1 MPTIFTRIIQGE
13 LPGRFVWR
21 DEKCVAFLTIQP
33 IRHGHTLVVPIE
45 EVEHWIDLDPSLNA
59 HLFTVAQTIARAQM
73 LEWNPTR
80 VGLMVAGLEVPHVHL
95 HVLPIDSTEDLKFES
110 ARSAPAAELEEA
122 AERLRRS
129 LRAMGVHEVA
139 ER

>member
-1 MPTIFTRIIQGE
+1 MPTIFSRIIRGE
-13 LPGRFVWR
+13 IPGRFVWR
-21 DEKCVAFLTIQP
+21 DEKCVAFLTIHP

-45 EVEHWIDLDPSLNA
+45 EVEHWIDLEPSLSA
-59 HLFTVAQTIARAQM
+59 HLFSVAQTIARAQM

-95 HVLPIDSTEDLKFES
+95 HVLPIDTPADLNFENANTTST
-110 ARSAPAAELEEA
+110 AAELDEA
-122 AERLRRS
+122 ASRLRAS

-139 ER
+139 E